1 MTETVVDRTTILD
14 MAKNDKLFNDDTT
27 IEDMEEFLA
36 RLKLTQPVKD
46 KLLEVY
52 TIASSHDNTLS
63 WSNAWLLQRRST
75 MLKLQLLEYKNQ
87 LKGADADSLL
97 SGDFDIA
104 IEVMFKRVELRNMR
118 SFEGFERKSTLNNAT
133 KVT

>member
-1 MTETVVDRTTILD
+1 MTEPVVDRTTILD

-27 IEDMEEFLA
+27 IENMEEFLA

-75 MLKLQLLEYKNQ
+75 LLKLQLLEYKNQ

-104 IEVMFKRVELRNMR
+104 MEVMLKRVELRNMR
-118 SFEGFERKSTLNNAT
+118 SFEGFERKSILNN
-133 KVT
+133 VT